1 MHPVRQA
8 SHTFL
13 IFVLSPV
20 VFFCDGLRLF
30 YKQATLMR
38 GDIYTCL
45 GVLRINLECCSRFVL
60 IYHSGSDR
68 FSSKICDLISV
79 VVVG

>member
-45 GVLRINLECCSRFVL
+45 GVLRIRFRML
-60 IYHSGSDR
+60 
-68 FSSKICDLISV
+68 FKICADLS
-79 VVVG
+79 